1 MAQPDLNRKENR
13 IVLTLPIGIIAE
25 MVKFIHKEGR
35 KLIVVFLFVLVALNV
50 FFHTAFPDN
59 TSLHLV
65 TLIVSLGGILFTMM
79 FFRNPKRI
87 LFQEEGAI
95 IAPAD
100 GKIVVIEE
108 TYESEYFCDK
118 RLQVSI
124 FMSVKN
130 VHINRTPISG
140 QVKYFKYHPG
150 KYLLAWNPKSSTAN
164 ERTTFV
170 IEDEDD
176 NVEILM
182 RQIAGT
188 VARRIKFYVEEGD
201 DVTQGAEFGFIK
213 FGSRVD
219 LFLPVNA
226 QLNVKIGDKVK
237 GGQTIIARV
246 NKTKD
251 QSIF

>member
-1 MAQPDLNRKENR
+1 M
-13 IVLTLPIGIIAE
+13 
-25 MVKFIHKEGR
+25 MKFIHREGT
-35 KLIVVFLFVLVALNV
+35 KLIIAFLAFLVILNFCTHYFLPEQRLFNLLILVA
-50 FFHTAFPDN
+50 
-59 TSLHLV
+59 
-65 TLIVSLGGILFTMM
+65 SLGGILFVMM
-79 FFRNPKRI
+79 FFRNPKRR
-87 LFQEEGAI
+87 LFVEEGAV

-100 GKIVVIEE
+100 GKVVVIEE
-108 TYESEYFCDK
+108 TMEGEYFKDR
-118 RLQVSI
+118 RLQISI

-130 VHINRTPISG
+130 VHVNRTPISG

-150 KYLLAWNPKSSTAN
+150 KYLLAWNPKSSVAN

-201 DVTQGAEFGFIK
+201 EVTQGSEVGFIK

-219 LFLPVNA
+219 LFLPLDSRVEVN
-226 QLNVKIGDKVK
+226 IGEKVK
-237 GGQTIIARV
+237 GGQTVIARV
-246 NKTKD
+246 ARNK
-251 QSIF
+251 

>member
-1 MAQPDLNRKENR
+1 M
-13 IVLTLPIGIIAE
+13 T
-25 MVKFIHKEGR
+25 IHKEGY
-35 KLIVVFLFVLVALNV
+35 KSIAIAVLLFSIINVLSFYFLSYSLPLISWLLFVITAGMLALVI
-50 FFHTAFPDN
+50 
-59 TSLHLV
+59 S
-65 TLIVSLGGILFTMM
+65 
-79 FFRNPKRI
+79 FFRIPKRVHTTG
-87 LFQEEGAI
+87 ENMI

-100 GKIVVIEE
+100 GKVVVIEE
-108 TYESEYFCDK
+108 TTENEYFKDR

-150 KYLLAWNPKSSTAN
+150 KYLLAWDPKSSTEN
-164 ERTTFV
+164 ERTTYV

-176 NVEILM
+176 NMEILM

-201 DVTQGAEFGFIK
+201 EVTQGAEFGFIK

-219 LFLPVNA
+219 LFLPLDSKIEVN
-226 QLNVKIGDKVK
+226 IGEKVK
-237 GGQTIIARV
+237 GGQTVIARV
-246 NKTKD
+246 ARTK
-251 QSIF
+251 

>member
-1 MAQPDLNRKENR
+1 MLR
-13 IVLTLPIGIIAE
+13 L
-25 MVKFIHKEGR
+25 IHKEGR
-35 KLIVVFLFVLVALNV
+35 KIIIAFLAFLVALN
-50 FFHTAFPDN
+50 FATYYFLPEQGLFN
-59 TSLHLV
+59 
-65 TLIVSLGGILFTMM
+65 TLILVASLGGILFVMM
-79 FFRNPKRI
+79 FFRNPKRR
-87 LFQEEGAI
+87 LFTEEGAI

-100 GKIVVIEE
+100 GKVVVIEE
-108 TYESEYFCDK
+108 TTENEYFKDR

-150 KYLLAWNPKSSTAN
+150 KYLLAWDPKSSTEN
-164 ERTTFV
+164 ERTTYV

-176 NVEILM
+176 NMEILM

-201 DVTQGAEFGFIK
+201 EVTQGAEFGFIK

-219 LFLPVNA
+219 LFLPLDSKIEVN
-226 QLNVKIGDKVK
+226 IGEKVK
-237 GGQTIIARV
+237 GGQTVIARV
-246 NKTKD
+246 ARTK
-251 QSIF
+251 

>member
-1 MAQPDLNRKENR
+1 MLR
-13 IVLTLPIGIIAE
+13 
-25 MVKFIHKEGR
+25 FIHKEGR
-35 KLIVVFLFVLVALNV
+35 NIIIAFLAFLVVLNFSTHYFLPEERLFN
-50 FFHTAFPDN
+50 
-59 TSLHLV
+59 
-65 TLIVSLGGILFTMM
+65 TLILIASLGGILFVMM
-79 FFRNPKRI
+79 FFRNPKRR
-87 LFQEEGAI
+87 LFIEEGAI

-100 GKIVVIEE
+100 GKVVVIEE
-108 TYESEYFCDK
+108 TTENEYFKDR

-150 KYLLAWNPKSSTAN
+150 KYLLAWDPKSSTEN
-164 ERTTFV
+164 ERTTYV

-176 NVEILM
+176 NMEILM

-201 DVTQGAEFGFIK
+201 EVTQGSEFGFIK

-219 LFLPVNA
+219 LFLPLDSKVEVN
-226 QLNVKIGDKVK
+226 IGEKVK
-237 GGQTIIARV
+237 GGQTVIARIAR
-246 NKTKD
+246 TK
-251 QSIF
+251 

>member
-1 MAQPDLNRKENR
+1 
-13 IVLTLPIGIIAE
+13 LT
-25 MVKFIHKEGR
+25 
-35 KLIVVFLFVLVALNV
+35 FLVLVNFATHY
-50 FFHTAFPDN
+50 FFPEARLFN
-59 TSLHLV
+59 TLV
-65 TLIVSLGGILFTMM
+65 LIASLGGILFVMA
-79 FFRNPKRI
+79 FFRNPKRK
-87 LFQEEGAI
+87 LFMEERAI

-100 GKIVVIEE
+100 GRVVVVEE
-108 TYESEYFCDK
+108 TYEGEYFKDR

-130 VHINRTPISG
+130 VHVNRTPITG

-150 KYLLAWNPKSSTAN
+150 KYLLAWHPKSSTDN

-188 VARRIKFYVEEGD
+188 VARRIRFYVEEGD
-201 DVTQGAEFGFIK
+201 EVTQGSEFGFIK

-219 LFLPVNA
+219 LFLPLDSVVEVA
-226 QLNVKIGDKVK
+226 PGEKVK
-237 GGQTIIARV
+237 GGQTVIAR
-246 NKTKD
+246 
-251 QSIF
+251 IPPIH

>member
-1 MAQPDLNRKENR
+1 MLK
-13 IVLTLPIGIIAE
+13 L
-25 MVKFIHKEGR
+25 IHKEGR
-35 KLIVVFLFVLVALNV
+35 KIIIAFLAFLVVLNFCTHYFMPEARLFNSLI
-50 FFHTAFPDN
+50 
-59 TSLHLV
+59 
-65 TLIVSLGGILFTMM
+65 LIASLGGIVFVMM
-79 FFRNPKRI
+79 FFRNPKRR
-87 LFQEEGAI
+87 LFNEEGAI

-100 GKIVVIEE
+100 GKVVVIEE
-108 TYESEYFCDK
+108 TTENEYFKDR

-150 KYLLAWNPKSSTAN
+150 KYLLAWNPKSSTEN
-164 ERTTFV
+164 ERTTYV

-176 NVEILM
+176 NMEILM

-201 DVTQGAEFGFIK
+201 EVTQGAEFGFIK

-219 LFLPVNA
+219 LYLPLDSKVEVN
-226 QLNVKIGDKVK
+226 IGEKVK
-237 GGQTIIARV
+237 GGQTVIARV
-246 NKTKD
+246 PRNK
-251 QSIF
+251 

>member
-1 MAQPDLNRKENR
+1 MKL
-13 IVLTLPIGIIAE
+13 
-25 MVKFIHKEGR
+25 IHREGR
-35 KLIVVFLFVLVALNV
+35 KIIIAFLVFLVLLNIGIHYY
-50 FFHTAFPDN
+50 FPEEKLFH
-59 TSLHLV
+59 L
-65 TLIVSLGGILFTMM
+65 LILLASLGGILFVMM
-79 FFRNPKRI
+79 FFRNPKRR
-87 LFQEEGAI
+87 LFVEEGAI

-100 GKIVVIEE
+100 GKVVVIEE
-108 TYESEYFCDK
+108 TFEGEYFRDK
-118 RLQVSI
+118 RLQISI

-130 VHINRTPISG
+130 VHVNRTPISG

-176 NVEILM
+176 NMEILM

-201 DVTQGAEFGFIK
+201 EVTQGSEFGFIK

-219 LFLPVNA
+219 LFLPLDARVE
-226 QLNVKIGDKVK
+226 VGIGERVK
-237 GGQTIIARV
+237 GGQTVIARV
-246 NKTKD
+246 ARNK
-251 QSIF
+251 

>member
-1 MAQPDLNRKENR
+1 MLR
-13 IVLTLPIGIIAE
+13 L
-25 MVKFIHKEGR
+25 IHKEGR
-35 KLIVVFLFVLVALNV
+35 KIIIAFLAFLVVLNFATHYFLPEEQLFNTIILIA
-50 FFHTAFPDN
+50 
-59 TSLHLV
+59 
-65 TLIVSLGGILFTMM
+65 SLGGILFVMM
-79 FFRNPKRI
+79 FFRNPKRR
-87 LFQEEGAI
+87 LFNEEGAI

-100 GKIVVIEE
+100 GKVVVIEE
-108 TYESEYFCDK
+108 TTEHEYFKDR

-150 KYLLAWNPKSSTAN
+150 KYLLAWNPKSSTEN
-164 ERTTFV
+164 ERTTYV

-176 NVEILM
+176 NMEILM

-201 DVTQGAEFGFIK
+201 EVTQGAEFGFIK

-219 LFLPVNA
+219 LFLPLDSKVEVN
-226 QLNVKIGDKVK
+226 IGEKVK
-237 GGQTIIARV
+237 GGQTVIARV
-246 NKTKD
+246 ARIK
-251 QSIF
+251 

>member
-1 MAQPDLNRKENR
+1 MNPKRPKSVIFAGYSSFKEMKFTR
-13 IVLTLPIGIIAE
+13 
-25 MVKFIHKEGR
+25 FIHKEGR
-35 KLIVVFLFVLVALNV
+35 KIIIGFLVFLVILNFCTHYFMPEARLFNTLVLIA
-50 FFHTAFPDN
+50 
-59 TSLHLV
+59 
-65 TLIVSLGGILFTMM
+65 SLGGIIFVMS
-79 FFRNPKRI
+79 FFRNPKRS
-87 LFQEEGAI
+87 LFIEEGSI

-100 GKIVVIEE
+100 GKVVVVEE
-108 TYESEYFCDK
+108 TYEGEYFKDR

-130 VHINRTPISG
+130 VHVNRNPISG

-150 KYLLAWNPKSSTAN
+150 KYLLAWHPKSSTEN

-188 VARRIKFYVEEGD
+188 VARRIKFYVDEGD
-201 DVTQGAEFGFIK
+201 AVTQGSEFGFIK

-219 LFLPVNA
+219 LFLPLDSKVE
-226 QLNVKIGDKVK
+226 VKIGEKVK
-237 GGQTIIARV
+237 GGQTVLARV
-246 NKTKD
+246 MRHN
-251 QSIF
+251 

>member
-1 MAQPDLNRKENR
+1 MLR
-13 IVLTLPIGIIAE
+13 
-25 MVKFIHKEGR
+25 FIHKEGR
-35 KLIVVFLFVLVALNV
+35 NIIIAFLAFLVALN
-50 FFHTAFPDN
+50 FATHYFLPEERLFN
-59 TSLHLV
+59 
-65 TLIVSLGGILFTMM
+65 TLILIASLGGILFVMM
-79 FFRNPKRI
+79 FFRNPKRR
-87 LFQEEGAI
+87 LFIEEGAI

-100 GKIVVIEE
+100 GKVVVIEE
-108 TYESEYFCDK
+108 TTENEYFKDR

-150 KYLLAWNPKSSTAN
+150 KYLLAWDPKSSTEN
-164 ERTTFV
+164 ERTTYV

-176 NVEILM
+176 NMEILM

-201 DVTQGAEFGFIK
+201 EVTQGSEFGFIK

-219 LFLPVNA
+219 LFLPLDSKVEVN
-226 QLNVKIGDKVK
+226 IGEKVK
-237 GGQTIIARV
+237 GGQTVIARIAR
-246 NKTKD
+246 TK
-251 QSIF
+251 